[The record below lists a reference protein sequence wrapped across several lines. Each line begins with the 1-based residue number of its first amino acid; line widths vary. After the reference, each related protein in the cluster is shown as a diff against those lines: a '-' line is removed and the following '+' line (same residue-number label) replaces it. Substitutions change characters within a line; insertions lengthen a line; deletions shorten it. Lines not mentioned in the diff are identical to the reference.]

1 MGITSHL
8 PPKLSKH
15 SGGLGITPCKGL
27 KRVEIVSPDICK
39 DNSNNGKTKCRL
51 FRFTPVTSTPMVH
64 VMETGPFLA
73 VEVDA
78 LQQKWTNMF
87 PYTILLPAKNTLFMN
102 PQGSTLKGHS
112 SNQGA

>member
-1 MGITSHL
+1 
-8 PPKLSKH
+8 
-15 SGGLGITPCKGL
+15 
-27 KRVEIVSPDICK
+27 
-39 DNSNNGKTKCRL
+39 
-51 FRFTPVTSTPMVH
+51 MVH